1 MKTQRL
7 IPLGTPQPIQM
18 EAGLPPP
25 KGRGAPRALQL
36 NRRKL
41 QVEGVREEWRIDDE
55 WWRRPISRLY
65 FTVILENGR
74 LVTLYHD
81 LVEGGWFLQP

>member
-7 IPLGTPQPIQM
+7 IPLGTPQPIQV
-18 EAGLPPP
+18 EVGLPPP
-25 KGRGAPRALQL
+25 KGSGAPLALRM
-36 NRRKL
+36 NRRSL
-41 QVEGVREEWRIDDE
+41 RVEGVREDWRIDDE
-55 WWRRPISRLY
+55 WWRRPISRHY
-65 FTVILENGR
+65 FSVILENGR